1 MERIYHPLDATTR
14 TTERRMIMKY
24 NEKMIIRSGKLI
36 YAISLGDKASAT
48 GRNTAYIYTQDGKVQ
63 FADGWLE
70 QHEFDFKNESHQI
83 AKEIFITELQ
93 ADIKRRILELKQL
106 QSVFDELN
114 LSECFG
120 SVLVDNTKLLLEVK
134 NEVATITKTVEN
146 AATKEDVE
154 TVIVDSV
161 APVALT
167 KSAKKKKSTKQP
179 VKENEDGT

>member
-1 MERIYHPLDATTR
+1 
-14 TTERRMIMKY
+14 MKY
-24 NEKMIIRSGKLI
+24 NEKMIIRYGKLI
-36 YAISLGDKASAT
+36 YAISLNDKANE
-48 GRNTAYIYTQDGKVQ
+48 GRNKTAYIYSQDGRVQ
-63 FADGWLE
+63 FADDWIDRN
-70 QHEFDFKNESHQI
+70 EFDFKNESHQL

-154 TVIVDSV
+154 SVIVDSV
-161 APVALT
+161 APAALT
-167 KSAKKKKSTKQP
+167 KKARNKKRTALLSEVTD
-179 VKENEDGT
+179 NE